1 MVTKRTGGENKVT
14 DRQTRRH
21 CPQTSYVITKYQ
33 KKKKYL
39 IRRARNWLIEFRAML
54 NNAGLQLDITCNRN
68 VVLRGGYIDTI
79 ERLIVFSQCIETSYQ
94 LY

>member
-1 MVTKRTGGENKVT
+1 
-14 DRQTRRH
+14 
-21 CPQTSYVITKYQ
+21 
-33 KKKKYL
+33 
-39 IRRARNWLIEFRAML
+39 ML